1 MFQQWLKGILTQIDI
16 RENKER
22 QYLKMKKLRPENE
35 TQEPILQMF
44 YLWNLIDEYYEGIE
58 RYQTLKQ

>member
-1 MFQQWLKGILTQIDI
+1 
-16 RENKER
+16 
-22 QYLKMKKLRPENE
+22 MKKLRPENE

-58 RYQTLKQ
+58 RYQTLKQWIGSKDKEEITGTSNR